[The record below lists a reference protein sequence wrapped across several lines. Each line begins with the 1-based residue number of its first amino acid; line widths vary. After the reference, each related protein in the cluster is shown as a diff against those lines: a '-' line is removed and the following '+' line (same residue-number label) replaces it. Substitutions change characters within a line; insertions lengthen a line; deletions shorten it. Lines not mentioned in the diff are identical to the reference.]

1 MDGKRKGDRAM
12 GEWKV
17 LFDENFWG
25 SAREEEPA
33 FEAGV
38 VMERP
43 MPTVEHPVNHMVSW
57 GGETWKILS
66 VYTCEKGFVIDYCK
80 QTDPEELCKFMEKYQ
95 EAHLEDDFDEEVFER
110 LQLENPTAPNAAIR
124 VSRGDV
130 ELRTRGSSGF
140 HYIPKDTVKGIAS
153 GSDVDND
160 PDFEGDC
167 GKTVTD
173 PVEQACMEHYGLELS
188 LSYSITR
195 AHFLWDEGHVEDL
208 SGLMVTFY
216 ERDAHMP
223 GEHFTLTGGKQK
235 IGLVHPFTGE
245 NYTLYIEHIEANE
258 LPREQ
263 LERMNG
269 IREDNEPEMLYP
281 SHFET
286 VYYAVEPQIGE
297 EQFCLKACAK
307 GDSPIV
313 KGRGEVAASSVAVIG
328 GANGPTSVFVAGKI
342 RSELQ
347 MKSMCSPL
355 FFEPTPVR
363 EWYVT
368 YYVKRREEL
377 CVELLS

>member
-1 MDGKRKGDRAM
+1 M

-25 SAREEEPA
+25 SAREEDPA
-33 FEAGV
+33 FEAG
-38 VMERP
+38 MEIERP
-43 MPTVEHPVNHMVSW
+43 MSTVEHPVNQMVIW
-57 GGETWKILS
+57 CGEMWKILS

-80 QTDPEELCKFMEKYQ
+80 QTDPEELHTFMEKYQ

-140 HYIPKDTVKGIAS
+140 HYMPEDMDKGITS
-153 GSDVDND
+153 GSDVDNG
-160 PDFEGDC
+160 PDSEEDC
-167 GKTVTD
+167 GKTVAD
-173 PVEQACMEHYGLELS
+173 PVEQACMEHYGLNPS

-195 AHFLWDEGHVEDL
+195 AHFLWDEGHEEDL
-208 SGLMVTFY
+208 SGLTVTFY
-216 ERDAHMP
+216 ERDAHVP
-223 GEHFTLTGGKQK
+223 GEHFTLTGGIQE
-235 IGLVHPFTGE
+235 IPLVHPVTGE
-245 NYTLYIEHIEANE
+245 NYTLHIDHIESNE
-258 LPREQ
+258 LPKEHF
-263 LERMNG
+263 ERMNR
-269 IREDNEPEMLYP
+269 IRGDDEPEMLYP

-286 VYYAVEPQIGE
+286 VYYSVEPKEGE

-307 GDSPIV
+307 GDAPV
-313 KGRGEVAASSVAVIG
+313 EKGRGETAACSVTVIG
-328 GANGPTSVFVAGKI
+328 GANGPTSVFVAGKV
-342 RSELQ
+342 RSELH

-368 YYVKRREEL
+368 YFVKRREDL
-377 CVELLS
+377 NVELHV